1 MEENKGASLNVALT
15 VDSNTYDTEN
25 YEYNTKL
32 TILNLDKECEYDIS
46 HGKGF
51 FVEEPQSIKK
61 DLKSENSIFSSRFGC
76 LDGDDDVFVD
86 RYRCECGAKRGRIN
100 HNTEC
105 NICHTLVKYV
115 DDDFEYFGW
124 ICLKEKYFIIHPN
137 LYKAIDALLGG
148 NGVRLLSIIEGE
160 EEKDENGFTKAPTE
174 KQDLYV
180 KKSQKFKDEPFY
192 QIGMLKFKERFDEIM
207 SYYVNKFPA
216 KRMYYDHIME
226 YRDCVFTHCIPV
238 YTALLRPTR
247 KEGENL
253 IFEATN
259 AIYNMMAKLVGQ
271 ANADGIELMRKI
283 KMKKLT
289 LYQVQMKYMEL
300 YKEIENILSQKKGI
314 VRGLISGRYN
324 FTSRSIIVSDP
335 MLRVDQITLSYHL
348 LVKVMQQTIINILR
362 KTYNISM
369 SDAYDWW
376 FNATLEVDPRV
387 EDIINNLIKAS
398 PNGIPFIINRNPTLN
413 YGSLLQMYCIGIT
426 HTYTMGVPLQ
436 ILPSLAADFDGD
448 CLNIWYLINKEYI
461 ARCER
466 SFNPRNA
473 MYISNNDGLFNNR
486 FNHAKDLLINLNS
499 FLYYTRDAY
508 TMEELKE
515 LQQYAS

>member
-1 MEENKGASLNVALT
+1 MEETKLNVNMS
-15 VDSNTYDTEN
+15 VNSQVYDTEN
-25 YEYNTKL
+25 FEYDTHL
-32 TILNLDKECEYDIS
+32 AIINLDEECQYDIS

-61 DLKSENSIFSSRFGC
+61 DLKSENSIFSSKFGC
-76 LDGDDDVFVD
+76 LDGDDDMFVD

-105 NICHTLVKYV
+105 QICHTLVKYV

-124 ICLKEKYFIIHPN
+124 ICLKDKYFIIHPN
-137 LYKAIDALLGG
+137 LYKCIDELLGG
-148 NGVRLLSIIEGE
+148 RGTRLLSIIEGD
-160 EEKDENGFTKAPTE
+160 EEKDENGFTKVPDDKKNE
-174 KQDLYV
+174 LYV
-180 KKSQKFKDEPFY
+180 KKSQKYKDEPYY
-192 QIGMLKFKERFDEIM
+192 QIGMIKFKEKFDEIM
-207 SYYVNKFPA
+207 QYYVNKFPT
-216 KRMYYDHIME
+216 KRKYYDHIMQ
-226 YRDCVFTHCIPV
+226 YRDCVFAHSIPV

-247 KEGENL
+247 KEGDNL

-271 ANADGIELMRKI
+271 ANSDSIELMNKI

-289 LYQVQMKYMEL
+289 LYQIQMKYMEL

-314 VRGLISGRYN
+314 VRNLIGGRYN

-335 MLRVDQITLSYHL
+335 MLRIDQIKLSYHL
-348 LVKVMQQTIINILR
+348 LVKVMQQTIINIL
-362 KTYNISM
+362 KKSYNISM
-369 SDAYDWW
+369 SKAYDWW
-376 FNATLEVDPRV
+376 FNATLNIDPRV
-387 EDIINNLIKAS
+387 EDIINNLIKAT
-398 PNGIPFIINRNPTLN
+398 PNGIPFIINRNPSIN

-426 HTYTMGVPLQ
+426 HDYTMKIPLQ
-436 ILPSLAADFDGD
+436 ILPPLAADFDGD

-473 MYISNNDGLFNNR
+473 MYISNNDGMFNNNL
-486 FNHAKDLLINLNS
+486 NHARDLLINMNS
-499 FLYYTRDAY
+499 FIHYSRDAY
-508 TMEELKE
+508 TPEELKT
-515 LQQYAS
+515 LQAYAS